1 MLRALVR
8 SGDLERTRRGVYATK
23 KAVEEAAEDARAK
36 HAFLVKS
43 AIAFVGDDAV
53 ACCSSAALIHGLEML
68 NDPPDGVVVL
78 LRPDAWKHNRRRT
91 GSIVFRAGALA
102 PDGDE
107 ERRHVIE
114 SYGVQ
119 VTTVLRTVT
128 DLAREL
134 PFIEGVVVADSALKK
149 YGFGKKSYLRVLH
162 SCRGWSGVE
171 KAREVIRFGDSK
183 AESVFESVFRV
194 RLRDWGFDPP
204 ETQVVIPFFGSTYAR
219 VDFLYPRYRTII
231 EVDGKGK
238 MREDPDYSY
247 RDRLRDQRLRDAGY
261 KIVHVHWAELFGDP
275 GVVIARIRKAF
286 AAPSS
291 F

>member
-1 MLRALVR
+1 MLRALLH
-8 SGDLERTRRGVYATK
+8 SGDLVRARRGVYATK
-23 KAVEEAAEDARAK
+23 RAVEESADGARAK
-36 HAFLVKS
+36 HAYLVKS
-43 AIAFVGDDAV
+43 ATAAVGDDAV
-53 ACCSSAALIHGLEML
+53 ACFWSAALIHGLDML
-68 NDPPDGVVVL
+68 KDPPEGVVTL
-78 LRPDAWKHNRRRT
+78 LRADARKHNRSRSGT
-91 GSIVFRAGALA
+91 IVFRAGALV

-107 ERRHVIE
+107 ERRHVTG
-114 SYGVQ
+114 SYGVR

-134 PFIEGVVVADSALKK
+134 PFIEGVVVADSALHK
-149 YGFGKKSYLRVLH
+149 YGYGKESYRRVLH

-231 EVDGKGK
+231 EADGKGK

-261 KIVHVHWAELFGDP
+261 KIVHVHWGELFGDP
-275 GVVIARIRKAF
+275 EVVIARIRKAF
-286 AAPSS
+286 AALSS